1 MNTAHAHTEHINV
14 KNGNGIRRL
23 ILALFVNLVLTF
35 VQVIGGIISGS
46 LALIADALHNFSDA
60 ASLLIALIARKWA
73 EKPADENRTF
83 GYKRAELIG
92 AMINLTTLIMIG
104 IYLLFEAVMRVFD
117 PEPIAGWVVVIIAC
131 VALVID
137 VITAALTYA
146 MSKDSLNIRAA
157 FLHNVADA
165 LSSVDVIIAG
175 TLIILYE
182 WYIVD
187 TVCTFLI
194 AGYVLFYGY
203 VEIKSVIRILTQSV
217 PIGIDINEVSKKL
230 EEIENIK
237 EVHHLHVW
245 ELNEHDRSLEA
256 HVVISESGYQEA
268 ELIKSH
274 IKDIL
279 NESFQIT
286 HSTIEFEYESQ
297 SNDNN
302 CCDNSII
309 TPH

>member
-1 MNTAHAHTEHINV
+1 MNTSHVHTEHVNV
-14 KNGNGIRRL
+14 KNADGIRRL
-23 ILALFVNLVLTF
+23 ILALFVNLVLTV

-46 LALIADALHNFSDA
+46 LALVADALHNFSDA
-60 ASLLIALIARKWA
+60 ASLLIALIARRWA

-92 AMINLTTLIMIG
+92 AMINLTTLILIG
-104 IYLLFEAVMRVFD
+104 LYLLFEAIMRVFE
-117 PEPIAGWVVVIIAC
+117 PEPIAGWIVVIIAC
-131 VALVID
+131 IALVID
-137 VITAALTYA
+137 VITAVLTYA

-157 FLHNVADA
+157 FIHNVADA
-165 LSSVDVIIAG
+165 LSSVAVIIAG

-187 TVCTFLI
+187 TICTFLI
-194 AGYVLFYGY
+194 AGYVLFHGY
-203 VEIKSVIRILTQSV
+203 IEIKSVIRILMQSV
-217 PIGIDINEVSKKL
+217 PNNIDINDVIMKL
-230 EEIENIK
+230 EEIKNVK

-256 HVVISESGYQEA
+256 HVVISDSGHQDA
-268 ELIKSH
+268 EKIKSQ

-279 NESFQIT
+279 NELFQIS

>member
-1 MNTAHAHTEHINV
+1 MNTAHAHTEPINV

-23 ILALFVNLVLTF
+23 ILALFVNLVLTI

-146 MSKDSLNIRAA
+146 MSKDNLNIRAA

-165 LSSVDVIIAG
+165 LSSVAVIIAG

-194 AGYVLFYGY
+194 AGYVLFHGY
-203 VEIKSVIRILTQSV
+203 VEIKSVIRILMQSV
-217 PIGIDINEVSKKL
+217 PIGIDINEVTKKL

-256 HVVISESGYQEA
+256 HVVISESGYQDA
-268 ELIKSH
+268 EIIKGH

-286 HSTIEFEYESQ
+286 HSTIEFEYETQ

>member
-1 MNTAHAHTEHINV
+1 MASITD
-14 KNGNGIRRL
+14 IRKSEQRL
-23 ILALFVNLVLTF
+23 IWELLVNVVLTF
-35 VQVIGGIISGS
+35 VQIAGGVISGS

-60 ASLLIALIARKWA
+60 ASLLVALIARKWA

-92 AMINLTTLIMIG
+92 AMINLTTLILIG
-104 IYLLFEAVMRVFD
+104 VYLLFEAVVRAFE
-117 PEPIAGWVVVIIAC
+117 PEPIAGWIVVIIAC
-131 VALVID
+131 VALVVD

-157 FLHNVADA
+157 FIHNIADA
-165 LSSVDVIIAG
+165 LSSVAVIIAG
-175 TLIILYE
+175 TFIILYE

-187 TVCTFLI
+187 TICTFLI
-194 AGYVLFYGY
+194 AGYVLFHGY
-203 VEIKSVIRILTQSV
+203 IEIKSVIRILMQSV
-217 PIGIDINEVSKKL
+217 PTNIDINDVIIKL
-230 EEIENIK
+230 EEIENVK

-256 HVVISESGYQEA
+256 HVVISESGHQYA
-268 ELIKSH
+268 EKIKSQ

-279 NESFQIT
+279 NELFQIS

-297 SNDNN
+297 SNNNN
-302 CCDNSII
+302 CSDNSII

>member
-1 MNTAHAHTEHINV
+1 LASITD
-14 KNGNGIRRL
+14 IRKSEQRL
-23 ILALFVNLVLTF
+23 IWALLVNVVLTF
-35 VQVIGGIISGS
+35 VQIAGGVISGS

-60 ASLLIALIARKWA
+60 ASLLVALIARKWA

-92 AMINLTTLIMIG
+92 AMFNLTTLILIG
-104 IYLLFEAVMRVFD
+104 IYLLFEAVMRVFE
-117 PEPIAGWVVVIIAC
+117 PEPIAGWIVVIIAC
-131 VALVID
+131 IALVID
-137 VITAALTYA
+137 VITAVLTYT

-165 LSSVDVIIAG
+165 LSSVAVIIAG

-194 AGYVLFYGY
+194 AGYVLFHGY
-203 VEIKSVIRILTQSV
+203 IEIKSVIRILMQSV
-217 PIGIDINEVSKKL
+217 PANIDINDVIMKL
-230 EEIENIK
+230 EGIENVK

-256 HVVISESGYQEA
+256 HVVISESGHQDA
-268 ELIKSH
+268 EKIKGQ

-279 NESFQIT
+279 NKSFQIA

-297 SNDNN
+297 SENNN
-302 CCDNSII
+302 CCDKSII

>member
-1 MNTAHAHTEHINV
+1 MNTSHVHTERINV
-14 KNGNGIRRL
+14 QNANGIRRL
-23 ILALFVNLVLTF
+23 ILALFVNLVLTV

-46 LALIADALHNFSDA
+46 LALVADALHNFSDA
-60 ASLLIALIARKWA
+60 AALLITLIARKWS

-92 AMINLTTLIMIG
+92 AMINLTTLILIG
-104 IYLLFEAVMRVFD
+104 VYLLFEAIMRVFE
-117 PEPIAGWVVVIIAC
+117 PEPIAGWIVVIIAC
-131 VALVID
+131 VALVVD
-137 VITAALTYA
+137 VITALLTYA

-165 LSSVDVIIAG
+165 LSSVAVIIAG
-175 TLIILYE
+175 TLIIFYE

-187 TVCTFLI
+187 TICTFLI
-194 AGYVLFYGY
+194 AGYVLFHGY
-203 VEIKSVIRILTQSV
+203 IEIKSVIRILMQSV
-217 PIGIDINEVSKKL
+217 PADIDLNEVINSL

-245 ELNEHDRSLEA
+245 ELNEHERSLEA
-256 HVVISESGYQEA
+256 HVVISESGYQDA
-268 ELIKSH
+268 EIIKGQ

-279 NESFQIT
+279 NESFHIS

-297 SNDNN
+297 SENKN
-302 CCDNSII
+302 CCDKSIV

>member
-1 MNTAHAHTEHINV
+1 MNTSHVHTERINV
-14 KNGNGIRRL
+14 QNANGIRRL
-23 ILALFVNLVLTF
+23 ILALFVNLVLTV

-46 LALIADALHNFSDA
+46 LALVADALHNFSDA
-60 ASLLIALIARKWA
+60 AALLITLIARKWS

-92 AMINLTTLIMIG
+92 AMINLTTLILIG
-104 IYLLFEAVMRVFD
+104 VYLLFEAIMRVFE
-117 PEPIAGWVVVIIAC
+117 PEPIAGWIVVIIAC
-131 VALVID
+131 VALVVD
-137 VITAALTYA
+137 VITALLTYA

-165 LSSVDVIIAG
+165 LSSVAVIIAG
-175 TLIILYE
+175 TLIIFYE

-187 TVCTFLI
+187 TICTFLI
-194 AGYVLFYGY
+194 AGYVLFHGY
-203 VEIKSVIRILTQSV
+203 IEIQSVIRILMQSV
-217 PIGIDINEVSKKL
+217 PADIDINEVTKRL
-230 EEIENIK
+230 EKIENIK

-245 ELNEHDRSLEA
+245 ELNEHERSLEA
-256 HVVISESGYQEA
+256 HVVITESGHQDA
-268 ELIKSH
+268 EIIKGQ

-279 NESFQIT
+279 NESFHIS

-297 SNDNN
+297 SENNN

>member
-1 MNTAHAHTEHINV
+1 
-14 KNGNGIRRL
+14 
-23 ILALFVNLVLTF
+23 
-35 VQVIGGIISGS
+35 
-46 LALIADALHNFSDA
+46 
-60 ASLLIALIARKWA
+60 
-73 EKPADENRTF
+73 
-83 GYKRAELIG
+83 
-92 AMINLTTLIMIG
+92 MIG

-157 FLHNVADA
+157 FLHNVTDA
-165 LSSVDVIIAG
+165 LSSVAVIIAG
-175 TLIILYE
+175 TLIILYK
-182 WYIVD
+182 WYMVD
-187 TVCTFLI
+187 TICTFLI
-194 AGYVLFYGY
+194 AGYVLFHGY
-203 VEIKSVIRILTQSV
+203 VEIKSVIRILMQSV
-217 PIGIDINEVSKKL
+217 PIGIDINEVTKKL

-256 HVVISESGYQEA
+256 HVVISESGYQDA
-268 ELIKSH
+268 EIIKGH

-286 HSTIEFEYESQ
+286 HSTIEFEYENQ
-297 SNDNN
+297 SSNNN

>member
-1 MNTAHAHTEHINV
+1 MNTSHVHTEHLHVQNA
-14 KNGNGIRRL
+14 NGIRRL
-23 ILALFVNLVLTF
+23 ILALFVNLVLTV

-60 ASLLIALIARKWA
+60 AALLIALIARKWA

-92 AMINLTTLIMIG
+92 AMINLTTLILIG
-104 IYLLFEAVMRVFD
+104 IYLLFEAVMRVFE
-117 PEPIAGWVVVIIAC
+117 PEPITGWIVVIIAC
-131 VALVID
+131 VALVVD
-137 VITAALTYA
+137 VITALLTYA

-165 LSSVDVIIAG
+165 LSSVAVIIAG

-187 TVCTFLI
+187 TICTFLI
-194 AGYVLFYGY
+194 AGYVLFHGY
-203 VEIKSVIRILTQSV
+203 IEIQSVIRILMQSV
-217 PIGIDINEVSKKL
+217 PVDIDINEVTKRL
-230 EEIENIK
+230 EEIEKIK

-256 HVVISESGYQEA
+256 HVVISESGHQDA
-268 ELIKSH
+268 EIIKGK

-279 NESFQIT
+279 NESFHIS
-286 HSTIEFEYESQ
+286 HSTIEFEYENQ
-297 SNDNN
+297 SENNN

>member
-1 MNTAHAHTEHINV
+1 MNTSHAHTEHINV
-14 KNGNGIRRL
+14 NNTNNIRRL
-23 ILALFVNLVLTF
+23 IFALFVNLVLTI
-35 VQVIGGIISGS
+35 VQVVGGILSGS
-46 LALIADALHNFSDA
+46 LALVADALHNFSDA
-60 ASLLIALIARKWA
+60 ASLLIALIARRWA
-73 EKPADENRTF
+73 EKPADESRTF

-92 AMINLTTLIMIG
+92 AMINLTTLILIG
-104 IYLLFEAVMRVFD
+104 LYLLFEAVMRVFE
-117 PEPIAGWVVVIIAC
+117 PEPIAGWIVVIIAC
-131 VALVID
+131 IALVID
-137 VITAALTYA
+137 VITAVLTYA

-165 LSSVDVIIAG
+165 LSSVAVIIAG

-187 TVCTFLI
+187 TICTFLI
-194 AGYVLFYGY
+194 AVYVLFHGY
-203 VEIKSVIRILTQSV
+203 IEIKSVIRILMQSV
-217 PIGIDINEVSKKL
+217 PTDIDINEVTKKI

-245 ELNEHDRSLEA
+245 ELNEHERSLES
-256 HVVISESGYQEA
+256 HVVISESGHQDA
-268 ELIKSH
+268 EKIKGQ

-279 NESFQIT
+279 NESFQIS

-297 SNDNN
+297 SINNN

>member
-1 MNTAHAHTEHINV
+1 LASITD
-14 KNGNGIRRL
+14 IRKSDQRL
-23 ILALFVNLVLTF
+23 IWALLVNVILTF
-35 VQVIGGIISGS
+35 VQIAGGVISGS

-60 ASLLIALIARKWA
+60 ASLLVALIARKWA

-92 AMINLTTLIMIG
+92 AMFNLTTLILIG
-104 IYLLFEAVMRVFD
+104 IYLLFEAVMRAFN
-117 PEPIAGWVVVIIAC
+117 PEPITGWIVVIIAC
-131 VALVID
+131 AALIVD

-146 MSKDSLNIRAA
+146 LAKNSLNIRAA

-165 LSSVDVIIAG
+165 LSSVAVIIAG

-187 TVCTFLI
+187 TICTFLI
-194 AGYVLFYGY
+194 AGYVLYHGY
-203 VEIKSVIRILTQSV
+203 IEIQSVIRILMQSV
-217 PIGIDINEVSKKL
+217 PTNIDINEVVKKL
-230 EEIENIK
+230 EYIENVK

-245 ELNEHDRSLEA
+245 EMNEHERSLEA
-256 HVVISESGYQEA
+256 HVVISESGNTDTEV
-268 ELIKSH
+268 IKNH

-279 NESFQIT
+279 NKSFQIT
-286 HSTIEFEYESQ
+286 HSTIEFEYDNQ
-297 SNDNN
+297 SKNNN
-302 CCDNSII
+302 CCDKSVI

>member
-1 MNTAHAHTEHINV
+1 MNEPQSLNHHVTINET
-14 KNGNGIRRL
+14 NGVQRL
-23 ILALFVNLVLTF
+23 ILALFVNLVLTV

-46 LALIADALHNFSDA
+46 IALVADALHNFSDA
-60 ASLLIALIARKWA
+60 VALLIALIARKWA

-92 AMINLTTLIMIG
+92 AMINLTTLILIG
-104 IYLLFEAVMRVFD
+104 VYLLFEAIMRVFE
-117 PEPIAGWVVVIIAC
+117 PEPITGWIVVIIAC
-131 VALVID
+131 VALVVD
-137 VITAALTYA
+137 VITAALTYT

-157 FLHNVADA
+157 FIHNVADA
-165 LSSVDVIIAG
+165 LSSVAVIIAG
-175 TLIILYE
+175 TLIIFYE

-187 TVCTFLI
+187 TICTFLI
-194 AGYVLFYGY
+194 AGYVLFHGY
-203 VEIKSVIRILTQSV
+203 IEIKSVIRILMQSV
-217 PIGIDINEVSKKL
+217 PADIDINEVIKKI
-230 EEIENIK
+230 EEIENIM

-256 HVVISESGYQEA
+256 HVVITESGYQDA
-268 ELIKSH
+268 EIIKGQ
-274 IKDIL
+274 IKDVL
-279 NESFQIT
+279 NESFHIS

-297 SNDNN
+297 SENNN

>member
-1 MNTAHAHTEHINV
+1 MNTSHAHTEHINV

-60 ASLLIALIARKWA
+60 ASLLIALIAKKWA
-73 EKPADENRTF
+73 EKPADKNRTF

-92 AMINLTTLIMIG
+92 AMINLTTLILIG
-104 IYLLFEAVMRVFD
+104 LYLLFEAVMRVFE
-117 PEPIAGWVVVIIAC
+117 PEPIAGWIVVIIAC

-146 MSKDSLNIRAA
+146 MSKDNLNIRAA

-165 LSSVDVIIAG
+165 LSSVAVIIAG

-194 AGYVLFYGY
+194 AGYVLFHGY
-203 VEIKSVIRILTQSV
+203 VEIKSVIRILMQSV
-217 PIGIDINEVSKKL
+217 PIGIDINEVTKKL

-302 CCDNSII
+302 CCDNSVI

>member
-23 ILALFVNLVLTF
+23 ILALFVNLVLTI

-104 IYLLFEAVMRVFD
+104 LYLLFEAVMRVFD

-157 FLHNVADA
+157 FLHNVTDA
-165 LSSVDVIIAG
+165 LSSVAVIIAG
-175 TLIILYE
+175 TLIILYK
-182 WYIVD
+182 WYMVD
-187 TVCTFLI
+187 TICTFLI
-194 AGYVLFYGY
+194 AGYVLFHGY
-203 VEIKSVIRILTQSV
+203 VEIKSVIRILMQSV
-217 PIGIDINEVSKKL
+217 PIGIDINEVTKKL

-256 HVVISESGYQEA
+256 HVVISESGYQDA
-268 ELIKSH
+268 EIIKGH

-286 HSTIEFEYESQ
+286 HSTIEFEYENQ
-297 SNDNN
+297 SSNNN

>member
-1 MNTAHAHTEHINV
+1 MNTSHVHTEHLHVQNA
-14 KNGNGIRRL
+14 NGIRRL
-23 ILALFVNLVLTF
+23 ILALFVNLVLTV

-60 ASLLIALIARKWA
+60 AALLIALIARKWA

-92 AMINLTTLIMIG
+92 AMINLTTLILIG
-104 IYLLFEAVMRVFD
+104 IYLLFEAVMRVFE
-117 PEPIAGWVVVIIAC
+117 PEPITGWIVVIIAC
-131 VALVID
+131 VALVVD
-137 VITAALTYA
+137 VITALLTYA

-165 LSSVDVIIAG
+165 LSSVAVIIAG

-187 TVCTFLI
+187 TICTFLI
-194 AGYVLFYGY
+194 AGYVLFHGY
-203 VEIKSVIRILTQSV
+203 IEIQSVIRILMQSV
-217 PIGIDINEVSKKL
+217 PADIDINEVTKRL
-230 EEIENIK
+230 EEIEKIK

-256 HVVISESGYQEA
+256 HVVISESGHQDA
-268 ELIKSH
+268 EIIKGK

-279 NESFQIT
+279 NESFHIS
-286 HSTIEFEYESQ
+286 HSTIEFEYENQ
-297 SNDNN
+297 SENNN